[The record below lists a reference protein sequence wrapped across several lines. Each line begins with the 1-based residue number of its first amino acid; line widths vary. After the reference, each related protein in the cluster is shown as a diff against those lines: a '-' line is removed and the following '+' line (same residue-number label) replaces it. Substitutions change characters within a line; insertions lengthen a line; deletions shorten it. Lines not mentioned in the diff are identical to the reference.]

1 LWVLPRQTPDS
12 NRKSIR
18 SFSFDFIGFLFKT
31 RKSILVAF
39 SSDGLLW
46 SDWQTVYHDNHSSV
60 VYPTLMA
67 LEGDDNEV
75 LGETFAV
82 VYEYRGGN
90 SSGAPF
96 QFNYVNVTV
105 TAAHAAAAG
114 AAAADEKGPR

>member
-1 LWVLPRQTPDS
+1 M
-12 NRKSIR
+12 
-18 SFSFDFIGFLFKT
+18 
-31 RKSILVAF
+31 
-39 SSDGLLW
+39 
-46 SDWQTVYHDNHSSV
+46 V

-82 VYEYRGGN
+82 VFSYRDAN

-105 TAAHAAAAG
+105 TG
-114 AAAADEKGPR
+114 